1 MRTMACICILGLMIL
16 SGCTEASVGPEETSR
31 FTILYNDR
39 AGSPFSEDWLILQE
53 YQRRKGV
60 TLEVQLGDD
69 GDYERYIIDA
79 LEADTPPDVILK
91 VWPDQIEQFIA
102 RSLVLP
108 VSDYIDSMPFFLDY
122 IEEHGLQAELEK
134 LKGPDGKFYILP
146 GYQRPIQVQQWV
158 YRRDLF
164 ETHGLGV
171 PETYEELFEDLLYLK
186 GIYPDSK
193 PISACWDGA
202 HLYAMMGA
210 NYGINAGWAGT
221 RTYDRESSAWR
232 YAPATEAYR
241 KMHVYLHDLYAAGLL
256 DLEHFDQSFEELV
269 EKMTTN
275 RVFFLPTWISS
286 GLEPW
291 NQMAAENGYP
301 ETDWAPLPVLESTNG
316 LRVLP
321 YAEPFRKG
329 LVIPAA
335 VGRREHLMQL
345 IRFLDWAVYSPE
357 GRELT
362 TWGVEGLSFTY
373 TETGHSYLPI
383 ENEGS
388 QSAVTDPLAFYGL
401 EQLFNLCENEE
412 IEDAKRPEAIVRFLE
427 ASIEREETLKGAPP
441 LRLGDL
447 ETELVSKTI
456 GKIDAYAKNAA
467 YRFITGELDPQ
478 EDWQEYLEELESLGY
493 RTVERIWN
501 GQ

>member
-1 MRTMACICILGLMIL
+1 MTRWIALSCIMVVLLL
-16 SGCTEASVGPEETSR
+16 SGCREPSEEVQEQYSFSV
-31 FTILYNDR
+31 LYNDR
-39 AGSPFSEDWLILQE
+39 EEEPFSDEWLILQE

-79 LEADTPPDVILK
+79 LEAEDPPDVILK
-91 VWPDQIEQFIA
+91 VWPEQIEPFIA

-108 VSDYIDSMPFFLDY
+108 VSDYIDSMPYFLDY
-122 IEEHGLQAELEK
+122 IEENGLQEEIEK

-146 GYQRPIQVQQWV
+146 GYQRPTQVQQWV
-158 YRRDLF
+158 YRKDLF
-164 ETHGLGV
+164 ETHGLDV

-193 PISACWDGA
+193 PLSACWDGA

-241 KMHVYLHDLYAAGLL
+241 KMHAYLHDLYAAGLL

-269 EKMTTN
+269 EKMTTSQ
-275 RVFFLPTWISS
+275 VFFLPTWISS

-301 ETDWAPLPVLESTNG
+301 ETQWAPLPVLESTNG
-316 LRVLP
+316 LRALP
-321 YAEPFRKG
+321 YAERFRKG
-329 LVIPAA
+329 LILPAA
-335 VGRREHLMQL
+335 VAQKTYLSRLL
-345 IRFLDWAVYSPE
+345 SFLDWAVYSPE

-362 TWGVEGLSFTY
+362 TWGVEGVSFQY
-373 TETGHSYLPI
+373 VDGRHEYLPI
-383 ENEGS
+383 EGG
-388 QSAVTDPLAFYGL
+388 QSRYQAAYGL

-412 IEDAKRPEAIVRFLE
+412 AVDAKKPQEIVEFLV
-427 ASIEREETLKGAPP
+427 ASIEREETLESPTP
-441 LRLGDL
+441 
-447 ETELVSKTI
+447 
-456 GKIDAYAKNAA
+456 AA
-467 YRFITGELDPQ
+467 WGH
-478 EDWQEYLEELESLGY
+478 
-493 RTVERIWN
+493 
-501 GQ
+501 